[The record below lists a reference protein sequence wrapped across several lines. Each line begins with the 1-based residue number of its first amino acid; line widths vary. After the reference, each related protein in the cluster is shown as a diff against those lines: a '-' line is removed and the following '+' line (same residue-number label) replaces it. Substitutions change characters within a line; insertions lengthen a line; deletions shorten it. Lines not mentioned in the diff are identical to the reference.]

1 MTVEQIIKEVAHF
14 WNTFDL
20 FLKTSLGVDPFIWL
34 QVFIHMQIKLIFK
47 QIVDHQALTSREVGE
62 GFGRFWGS
70 LGFKGEWGRDLSSQ
84 ALIFLNGGDI
94 VGDIVGPH

>member
-20 FLKTSLGVDPFIWL
+20 FLKTSLGLDPFIWL

-47 QIVDHQALTSREVGE
+47 QIIDHQASTIRGGGGLED
-62 GFGRFWGS
+62 FGDH
-70 LGFKGEWGRDLSSQ
+70 LVLIILSPFSS
-84 ALIFLNGGDI
+84 IF
-94 VGDIVGPH
+94 

>member
-34 QVFIHMQIKLIFK
+34 QVFIHMQ
-47 QIVDHQALTSREVGE
+47 
-62 GFGRFWGS
+62 
-70 LGFKGEWGRDLSSQ
+70 
-84 ALIFLNGGDI
+84 LNSFSNK
-94 VGDIVGPH
+94 

>member
-14 WNTFDL
+14 WNTFDF
-20 FLKTSLGVDPFIWL
+20 FLKTSLGVDPFIWS

-47 QIVDHQALTSREVGE
+47 QIIDHQGSTIRGGG

-70 LGFKGEWGRDLSSQ
+70 LGFNHPFPFLKH
-84 ALIFLNGGDI
+84 FLNGGI
-94 VGDIVGPH
+94 

>member
-47 QIVDHQALTSREVGE
+47 QIVDHQALTSREGGGGV
-62 GFGRFWGS
+62 WKI
-70 LGFKGEWGRDLSSQ
+70 LGITWF
-84 ALIFLNGGDI
+84 
-94 VGDIVGPH
+94 

>member
-1 MTVEQIIKEVAHF
+1 
-14 WNTFDL
+14 
-20 FLKTSLGVDPFIWL
+20 
-34 QVFIHMQIKLIFK
+34 MQIKLIFK

-70 LGFKGEWGRDLSSQ
+70 LGFKGEWGRDQSSQ

-94 VGDIVGPH
+94 VGDIVGPHSNTTESHEGIR